1 MGTKSGWDRRE
12 ESAKGE
18 MGQGWSG
25 LVQRAQGEIPK
36 AASVQLKANF
46 KGLGRR
52 KKRPTK
58 GTE

>member
-1 MGTKSGWDRRE
+1 MYAEVGTKSGWDRRE

-36 AASVQLKANF
+36 AASVLV
-46 KGLGRR
+46 KG
-52 KKRPTK
+52 KF
-58 GTE
+58 